1 MSVIRKIKEK
11 GLSLKTY
18 SHTML
23 FVSIVVTVLL
33 IASSIVAY
41 VNFMALEHSSDNFIE
56 LEETASDLM
65 EASDYLTEQVQCY
78 TVLGEREYLDN
89 YFVEAFE
96 TKRRENAIAVIEEF
110 MPDSPALANLK
121 DSMSHSVELMDTE
134 YYAMRLV
141 LEAYGD
147 TDIPASLQDV
157 VLTEEDSLLSP
168 EDKLDLARTLVHNAD
183 YYEKKDNIR
192 ENCNECLEDLKATAL
207 QLHQKMES
215 RARWALIAVM
225 ILIVVQTLIIIG
237 MIWIHNFFGIQPVL
251 NAVAHIKKDE
261 NIPIVGASEIRYLA
275 GAYNFMY
282 NAYKNSI
289 SHLNFKASHD
299 ELTGVYNRAG
309 YEIIKNSVDIT
320 TTAMMIIDADKF
332 KHINDTYGH
341 EVGDKVLKRVA
352 NTLKSSFRSDDYI
365 CRIGGDE
372 FLIFMVHL
380 VGDPRVLIE
389 SKITSINQQLGIT
402 EQGVPPITL
411 SAGVAFTDIVMDPD
425 VMFQRADTALY
436 YMKENG
442 RNGCCFYTDDL
453 ETLASRHKT
462 AISKKD

>member
-41 VNFMALEHSSDNFIE
+41 VNFMALEHSSDNYIE

-121 DSMSHSVELMDTE
+121 DSMSHSVELMNTE

-147 TDIPASLQDV
+147 TDIPEPLKDV
-157 VLTEEDSLLSP
+157 TLTEEDSLLSP
-168 EDKLDLARTLVHNAD
+168 EDKLVLAMTLVHNSS
-183 YYEKKDNIR
+183 YYEQKDNIR
-192 ENCNECLEDLKATAL
+192 ENSNKCLEELKTSAIR
-207 QLHQKMES
+207 LHQNTEG
-215 RARWALIAVM
+215 RARWALIVVM
-225 ILIVVQTLIIIG
+225 ILIVVQTLIIVG

-251 NAVAHIKKDE
+251 NAVAHIKRDE

-275 GAYNFMY
+275 GTSFVNHTLLADM
-282 NAYKNSI
+282 KN
-289 SHLNFKASHD
+289 
-299 ELTGVYNRAG
+299 R
-309 YEIIKNSVDIT
+309 
-320 TTAMMIIDADKF
+320 
-332 KHINDTYGH
+332 
-341 EVGDKVLKRVA
+341 
-352 NTLKSSFRSDDYI
+352 
-365 CRIGGDE
+365 
-372 FLIFMVHL
+372 
-380 VGDPRVLIE
+380 
-389 SKITSINQQLGIT
+389 
-402 EQGVPPITL
+402 
-411 SAGVAFTDIVMDPD
+411 
-425 VMFQRADTALY
+425 
-436 YMKENG
+436 
-442 RNGCCFYTDDL
+442 
-453 ETLASRHKT
+453 
-462 AISKKD
+462 